1 MKGGVGEGGV
11 EKRLDGVKSGEGVAE
26 PDDDEKPS
34 AVVIGLKRELVP
46 DIAAGASAAAV
57 VG

>member
-1 MKGGVGEGGV
+1 M

-26 PDDDEKPS
+26 PDDDEEPS

>member
-1 MKGGVGEGGV
+1 M

-26 PDDDEKPS
+26 PDDDEEPS
-34 AVVIGLKRELVP
+34 AGLKRGLVP
-46 DIAAGASAAAV
+46 DIAAGAWAAAV